1 MPDLKILTRGQ
12 CKMSDNHKFNDPRF
26 QLTDEKARLALEV
39 LRQRL
44 NRQLEASLEV
54 CVRCGLCAESC
65 HYYVANPKPE
75 HVPAYRAEQLRK
87 VYRYEY
93 DPVAKLAPGWMGA
106 VKLDQ
111 ELVEKLLAAAFG
123 SCTMCGR
130 CVLNCPMG
138 VDTRQIVRTARAMLS
153 AIDMT
158 PEGLKATV
166 NVHLESGNNMGVNEQ
181 DFVETLEWMQDELR
195 AELDD
200 PSICIPINKPH
211 ARVVYTFNPREVK
224 YFPYLIQAAA
234 KIFNAAGED
243 WTVSTQSWDAT
254 NYGLFSGDDSAA
266 RKIAS
271 NLEQAVNR
279 LGAQVLVMAECGHGY
294 RSQRWEAENW
304 LGHAY
309 PFRVISFVEL
319 QAEYI
324 CSGRIRLDP
333 SVNTKRVTYHDPCNQ
348 ARNGG
353 IIAEPRYILKQAV
366 MDFVE
371 MEPHGAENFC
381 CSGGG
386 GMLSMSEFA
395 KDRIAAGK
403 VKADQITAT
412 GAEIVA
418 TSCHNC
424 LDQLD
429 EIKRHYKLKVKIQ
442 NLSELVA
449 EALIWPARHSVPAP
463 AAADAEQ

>member
-1 MPDLKILTRGQ
+1 
-12 CKMSDNHKFNDPRF
+12 MSEKFSSGRF
-26 QLTDEKARLALEV
+26 ELTDEKAALALEV

-44 NRQLEASLEV
+44 NRQLQASLEV

-65 HYYVANPKPE
+65 HYYVADPKPE
-75 HVPAYRAEQLRK
+75 YVPAYRAEQLRK
-87 VYRYEY
+87 IYRRLF
-93 DPVAKLAPGWMGA
+93 DPVGKAAPGWVGA
-106 VKLDQ
+106 AELDQ
-111 ELVEKLLAAAFG
+111 EMIEALIQAAFG

-138 VDTRQIVRTARAMLS
+138 VDTRQIIRTARGMLT

-166 NVHLESGNNMGVNEQ
+166 EVHLEAGNNMGVSLE
-181 DFVETLEWMQDELR
+181 DYRETLEWMEEELQK
-195 AELDD
+195 ELDD
-200 PSICIPINKPH
+200 PTIRIPVDKQRPH
-211 ARVVYTFNPREVK
+211 VVYTLNPREVK

-234 KIFNAAGED
+234 KIFHAAGED
-243 WTVSTQSWDAT
+243 WTLSTEGWDVT
-254 NYGLFSGDDSAA
+254 NYALFSGDDQAA
-266 RKIAS
+266 REIAAR
-271 NLEQAVNR
+271 LEKAANH
-279 LGAQVLVMAECGHGY
+279 LGADMLVMAECGHGY

-304 LGHAY
+304 IGHAY
-309 PFRVISFVEL
+309 AFPIISFVEL
-319 QAEYI
+319 QAQYI
-324 CSGRIRLDP
+324 REGRLKLNP
-333 SVNTKRVTYHDPCNQ
+333 AVNTKRVTYHDPCNQ

-353 IIAEPRYILKQAV
+353 IIDEPRYILRHTV

-381 CSGGG
+381 CGGGG

-395 KDRIAAGK
+395 KERLAAGK
-403 VKADQITAT
+403 VKAEQIRAT

-429 EIKRHYKLKVKIQ
+429 EIRRHYKLKVKIK

-449 EALIWPARHSVPAP
+449 DAIVWPKKS
-463 AAADAEQ
+463 

>member
-1 MPDLKILTRGQ
+1 MADE
-12 CKMSDNHKFNDPRF
+12 KFTDERF
-26 QLTDEKARLALEV
+26 ILTDEKAAIALDM

-44 NRQLEASLEV
+44 NQQLEASLDV
-54 CVRCGLCAESC
+54 CVRCGLCAEAC

-87 VYRYEY
+87 IYRQMN
-93 DPVAKLAPGWMGA
+93 DPLAKIVPGWIGA
-106 VKLDQ
+106 AALDQ
-111 ELVEKLLAAAFG
+111 EMIEKLIYAAFG
-123 SCTMCGR
+123 TCTVCGR
-130 CVLNCPMG
+130 CVINCPMG
-138 VDTRQIVRTARAMLS
+138 VDTRQIIRTARAMLT

-166 NVHLESGNNMGVNEQ
+166 NVHLAEGNNMGVSRE
-181 DFVETLEWMQDELR
+181 DYIETLQWMEEELQS
-195 AELDD
+195 ELGD
-200 PSICIPINKPH
+200 PSVKIPIDKIR

-234 KIFNAAGED
+234 KIFHAAGED

-254 NYGLFSGDDSAA
+254 NYGLFSGDDEAS
-266 RKIAS
+266 KTIAS
-271 NLEQAVNR
+271 NLEQAVNH
-279 LGAQVLVMAECGHGY
+279 LGADLLVMAECGHGF
-294 RSQRWEAENW
+294 RSQRWEGENW
-304 LGHAY
+304 VGHRY
-309 PFRVISFVEL
+309 PFQVKSFVEMM
-319 QAEYI
+319 ADYI
-324 CSGRIRLDP
+324 YTGRIHLDP
-333 SVNTKRVTYHDPCNQ
+333 TVNQKRVTYHDPCNQ

-353 IIAEPRYILKQAV
+353 IIEEPRYILRHSV
-366 MDFVE
+366 MNFTE

-381 CSGGG
+381 CGGGG
-386 GMLSMSEFA
+386 GMLSMTEFA

-403 VKADQITAT
+403 VKADQILAS

-429 EIKRHYKLKVKIQ
+429 EVRRHYKLKVKIQ

-449 EALIWPARHSVPAP
+449 KALVWPRKPEPS
-463 AAADAEQ
+463 E

>member
-1 MPDLKILTRGQ
+1 MPDERFTE
-12 CKMSDNHKFNDPRF
+12 PRYV
-26 QLTDEKARLALEV
+26 LNPEKAQLGMEV

-44 NRQLEASLEV
+44 NRQLQASLEV

-65 HYYVANPKPE
+65 HYYVANPRPE
-75 HVPAYRAEQLRK
+75 HVPAYRAEKLRQ
-87 VYRYEY
+87 VYRRRY
-93 DPVAKLAPGWMGA
+93 DPLGKFVPGWSGA
-106 VKLDQ
+106 VELDQ
-111 ELVEKLLAAAFG
+111 EAVHDLIHAAFG
-123 SCTMCGR
+123 TCTMCGR

-138 VDTRQIVRTARAMLS
+138 VDTRQIIRTARAMLT
-153 AIDMT
+153 AMDMT

-166 NVHLESGNNMGVNEQ
+166 DVHLEVGNNMGVNRE
-181 DFVETLEWMQDELR
+181 DYVETLEWMEEELQ

-200 PSICIPINKPH
+200 PTVKIPIDKKN

-243 WTVSTQSWDAT
+243 WTVSTESWDAT
-254 NYGLFSGDDSAA
+254 NYALFSGDDQAA
-266 RKIAS
+266 SVIAH
-271 NLEQAVNR
+271 NLEGAVNH
-279 LGAQVLVMAECGHGY
+279 LAADVLVMAECGHGY

-309 PFRVISFVEL
+309 PFKIMSFVEL

-324 CSGRIRLDP
+324 RQGRIRLDP
-333 SVNTKRVTYHDPCNQ
+333 TINTRRVTYHDPCNQ

-353 IIAEPRYILKQAV
+353 IIAEPRYILRHSV
-366 MDFVE
+366 IDFVE
-371 MEPHGAENFC
+371 MEPHGAENYC

-386 GMLSMSEFA
+386 GMLSMTEFA
-395 KDRIAAGK
+395 KERIAAGK
-403 VKADQITAT
+403 VKADQIAAT

-449 EALIWPARHSVPAP
+449 DAIIWPDRPGSQ
-463 AAADAEQ
+463 DSG

>member
-1 MPDLKILTRGQ
+1 MADE
-12 CKMSDNHKFNDPRF
+12 KFTDERF
-26 QLTDEKARLALEV
+26 KLTDEKAQLALDI

-54 CVRCGLCAESC
+54 CVRCGICADSC

-75 HVPAYRAEQLRK
+75 HIPAHRSEQLRK
-87 VYRYEY
+87 IYRRLF
-93 DPVAKLAPGWMGA
+93 DPLGKVAPGWVGA
-106 VKLDQ
+106 VDLDQ
-111 ELVEKLLAAAFG
+111 EMVDRLMQAAFG
-123 SCTMCGR
+123 TCTMCGR

-138 VDTRQIVRTARAMLS
+138 VDTRHIIRTARAMLT

-166 NVHLESGNNMGVNEQ
+166 NVHLESGNNMGVSEE
-181 DFVETLEWMQDELR
+181 DYVDTLQWMEEELQ
-195 AELDD
+195 AEVGD
-200 PSICIPINKPH
+200 PTVKIPINKKG
-211 ARVVYTFNPREVK
+211 ARLVYTFNPREVK

-243 WTVSTQSWDAT
+243 WTVSTESWDAT
-254 NYGLFSGDDSAA
+254 NYALFSGDDDAA
-266 RKIAS
+266 RVIAS
-271 NLEQAVNR
+271 NLENAVNH
-279 LGAQVLVMAECGHGY
+279 LGADVLVMAECGHGY
-294 RSQRWEAENW
+294 RSQRWEGENW
-304 LGHAY
+304 VGHRY
-309 PFRVISFVEL
+309 PFPVMSFVEL
-319 QAEYI
+319 QAQYI
-324 CSGRIRLDP
+324 REGRIKLDP
-333 SVNTKRVTYHDPCNQ
+333 TVNDKRVTYHDPCNQ

-353 IIAEPRYILKQAV
+353 IIEEPRYILRHAV

-371 MEPHGAENFC
+371 MEPHGAENYC
-381 CSGGG
+381 CGGGG
-386 GMLSMSEFA
+386 GMLAMSEFA

-403 VKADQITAT
+403 VKADQIAATA
-412 GAEIVA
+412 AEIVA

-449 EALIWPARHSVPAP
+449 NAIVWPRHP
-463 AAADAEQ
+463 E

>member
-1 MPDLKILTRGQ
+1 MTEEKP
-12 CKMSDNHKFNDPRF
+12 SDGKFAAERF
-26 QLTDEKARLALEV
+26 RLTDEKAALALEV

-65 HYYVANPKPE
+65 HYYISNPKPE
-75 HVPAYRAEQLRK
+75 YVPAYRAEQLRK
-87 VYRYEY
+87 IYRKLS
-93 DPVAKLAPGWMGA
+93 DPVSQIAPGWTGA
-106 VKLDQ
+106 AELDQ
-111 ELVEKLLAAAFG
+111 EMVEKLIYAAFG

-130 CVLNCPMG
+130 CVINCPMG
-138 VDTRQIVRTARAMLS
+138 VDTRHIVRTARAMLT

-166 NVHLESGNNMGVNEQ
+166 NVHLQSGNNMGVSEE
-181 DFVETLEWMQDELR
+181 DYIETVKWMEEELQ

-200 PSICIPINKPH
+200 PGVTIPINKKRAH
-211 ARVVYTFNPREVK
+211 VIYTFNPREVK

-243 WTVSTQSWDAT
+243 WTLSTESWDAT
-254 NYGLFSGDDSAA
+254 NYGLFSGDDAAA
-266 RKIAS
+266 RVIAG
-271 NLEQAVNR
+271 NLEKAVND
-279 LGAQVLVMAECGHGY
+279 LAADVLVMAECGHGF

-304 LGHAY
+304 LGHSY
-309 PFRVISFVEL
+309 PFKVMSFVEM

-324 CSGRIRLDP
+324 RQKRLNLNP
-333 SVNTKRVTYHDPCNQ
+333 TVNSKRVTYHDPCNQ
-348 ARNGG
+348 VRQGG
-353 IIAEPRYILKQAV
+353 VIEEPRYILRHTV

-371 MEPHGAENFC
+371 MEPHGVDNYC
-381 CSGGG
+381 CGGGG

-395 KDRIAAGK
+395 RDRLAAGK
-403 VKADQITAT
+403 IKADQILAT

-429 EIKRHYKLKVKIQ
+429 EIRRHYKLKVKVQ
-442 NLSELVA
+442 NLSELT
-449 EALIWPARHSVPAP
+449 
-463 AAADAEQ
+463 AAAIVWKKS

>member
-1 MPDLKILTRGQ
+1 MTDQRF
-12 CKMSDNHKFNDPRF
+12 SDQRY
-26 QLTDEKARLALEV
+26 QLTDEKAALALDV

-87 VYRYEY
+87 VYRHLF
-93 DPVAKLAPGWMGA
+93 DPMGKAAPGWVGA
-106 VKLDQ
+106 AELDQ
-111 ELVEKLLAAAFG
+111 EMIDKLMMAAFG
-123 SCTMCGR
+123 TCTMCGR

-138 VDTRQIVRTARAMLS
+138 VDTRQIIRTARAMLT

-166 NVHLESGNNMGVNEQ
+166 NVHLQDGNNMGVGEE
-181 DFVETLEWMQDELR
+181 DYVETVKWMEEELQ

-200 PSICIPINKPH
+200 PNVKIPFNKKG

-243 WTVSTQSWDAT
+243 WTLSTESWDAT
-254 NYGLFSGDDSAA
+254 NYGLFNGDDNSA
-266 RKIAS
+266 RQIAA
-271 NLEQAVNR
+271 NLEGAVNH
-279 LGAQVLVMAECGHGY
+279 LGAETLVMAECGHGY
-294 RSQRWEAENW
+294 RSQRWEGENW
-304 LGHAY
+304 VGHRY
-309 PFRVISFVEL
+309 PFRVMSFVEL
-319 QAEYI
+319 QALYI
-324 CSGRIRLDP
+324 KEKRFKLDP
-333 SVNTKRVTYHDPCNQ
+333 SVNNERVTYHDPCNQ
-348 ARNGG
+348 ARSGG
-353 IIAEPRYILKQAV
+353 IIDEPRYVLRHV
-366 MDFVE
+366 TTDFVE
-371 MEPHGAENFC
+371 MTPHGAENFC
-381 CSGGG
+381 CGGGG
-386 GMLSMSEFA
+386 GMLSMTEFS
-395 KDRIAAGK
+395 KERIAAGK

-412 GAEIVA
+412 GAKIVV

-429 EIKRHYKLKVKIQ
+429 EIKRHYKLPVKIQ
-442 NLSELVA
+442 NLSELT
-449 EALIWPARHSVPAP
+449 
-463 AAADAEQ
+463 AAAIIWEKK

>member
-1 MPDLKILTRGQ
+1 MK
-12 CKMSDNHKFNDPRF
+12 DPRF
-26 QLTDEKARLALEV
+26 TDERYTLTEEKAAIALDV

-44 NRQLEASLEV
+44 NRQLEAALEV
-54 CVRCGLCAESC
+54 CVRCGICADSC
-65 HYYVANPKPE
+65 HYYVSNPAPE

-87 VYRYEY
+87 VYRSLF
-93 DPVAKLAPGWMGA
+93 DPVGKLAPGWVGA
-106 VKLDQ
+106 ADLD
-111 ELVEKLLAAAFG
+111 EEMIEKLLVTAFG

-138 VDTRQIVRTARAMLS
+138 VDTRQIVRTARAMLT

-166 NVHLESGNNMGVNEQ
+166 NIHLETGNNMGVGQ
-181 DFVETLEWMQDELR
+181 DDYVETLQWMEEELR
-195 AELDD
+195 AELEDD
-200 PSICIPINKPH
+200 SVTIPINKKN
-211 ARVVYTFNPREVK
+211 ARLIYTFNPREVK

-243 WTVSTQSWDAT
+243 WTLSTESWDAT
-254 NYGLFSGDDSAA
+254 NYGLFSGDDGAA
-266 RKIAS
+266 RQIAS
-271 NLEQAVNR
+271 NLEQAVNH
-279 LGAQVLVMAECGHGY
+279 LGAGMLVMAECGHGY

-309 PFRVISFVEL
+309 PFPVLSFVEL
-319 QAEYI
+319 QAQYI
-324 CSGRIRLDP
+324 RDGRLHLDP
-333 SVNTKRVTYHDPCNQ
+333 SQNTKRVTYHDPCNQ
-348 ARNGG
+348 ARSGG
-353 IIAEPRYILKQAV
+353 IIDEPRYILRHSV

-371 MEPHGAENFC
+371 MEPHGIENYC
-381 CSGGG
+381 CGGGG

-403 VKADQITAT
+403 AKADQILAT

-429 EIKRHYKLKVKIQ
+429 EIRRHYKLKAKIQ

-449 EALIWPARHSVPAP
+449 SAIVWPKKS
-463 AAADAEQ
+463 